1 MEFKYIMFV
10 NLTVNIILVTRLRA
24 SRFLKKIK
32 IQLKGLSFFL
42 IVALA
47 VSLFFNMNIYPCIQ
61 KIVRIRKILFEL
73 IIWGQNRILK

>member
-1 MEFKYIMFV
+1 MEFKYSVFV

-47 VSLFFNMNIYPCIQ
+47 VSLFFNMNIYLSLYTKNCSNSKNSI
-61 KIVRIRKILFEL
+61 RINNLGSK
-73 IIWGQNRILK
+73 